1 MTLNRQLTDNDDLGT
16 AVTTCRL
23 LWPGYQVHAGEGRAG
38 RSEAV
43 REFLVVP
50 NHGPP
55 RLLLPAAHRR
65 AAARIVA
72 GVNTGVGARGRLL
85 RIALAG
91 ASLVGAMDRWAPRR
105 LLIDAAG
112 SDLTGETIEGELRR
126 VTGEDLTV
134 TFSLGTARANQ
145 KPVLTALGSSG
156 RARFFV
162 KIGHNPLTKSLVA
175 REAESLRT
183 VSGQP
188 TSTFTAPRCVH
199 HGSWNDVD
207 LLVMTAL
214 PSARLVGW
222 QTAKLP
228 LPAMRDV
235 ARLGEIRIAGL
246 QGSDFWRDLS
256 SLEGILPSPGRDELE
271 HALAVTRDI
280 HGWTA
285 VRLASWHGDWTP
297 DNMAR
302 HRRQLLLWDWERF
315 QVGVPLGFDVAH
327 YCFQATR
334 YKRDWAAARAVLDT
348 QLPATLRDFGVPA
361 DQVQLT
367 IVLYLATIAARYL
380 HDAHVLN
387 RDSLPIATSQTLSAL
402 AHHVRAL

>member
-1 MTLNRQLTDNDDLGT
+1 
-16 AVTTCRL
+16 
-23 LWPGYQVHAGEGRAG
+23 
-38 RSEAV
+38 
-43 REFLVVP
+43 
-50 NHGPP
+50 
-55 RLLLPAAHRR
+55 
-65 AAARIVA
+65 
-72 GVNTGVGARGRLL
+72 
-85 RIALAG
+85 
-91 ASLVGAMDRWAPRR
+91 MDRWTRRR
-105 LLIDAAG
+105 LVVDATG
-112 SDLTGETIEGELRR
+112 SDRPRETIEDELRR
-126 VTGEDLTV
+126 VTNEDLTV

-145 KPVLTALGSSG
+145 KPVLTALDSSG

-162 KIGHNPLTKSLVA
+162 KIGHNPLTKTLVA
-175 REAESLRT
+175 REAESLRL
-183 VSGQP
+183 VASRP

-199 HGSWNDVD
+199 HGGWNDVD

-214 PSARLVGW
+214 RSARLLGW
-222 QTAKLP
+222 QKAKLP
-228 LPAMRDV
+228 LPAMREV

-246 QGSDFWRDLS
+246 QGSNFWRDLS
-256 SLEGILPSPGRDELE
+256 SLDGILPSPGRDELE

-280 HGWTA
+280 HGGTA

-315 QVGVPLGFDVAH
+315 QVGVPLGFDVVH

-334 YKRDWAAARAVLDT
+334 YKRDWTAARAALDT

-402 AHHVRAL
+402 AHHVQAL